1 MCLFPKE
8 MIDLILRTDRIFG
21 LVYVN
26 MGICELL
33 LLQLMLTS
41 VLKQYREEEDI
52 YS

>member
-1 MCLFPKE
+1 
-8 MIDLILRTDRIFG
+8 MIDLILRIDRIFG